1 MDIQFDA
8 PEKKETAGSKIS
20 LFFKSIA
27 ILMMIVV
34 AVGFTL
40 TGLIRLGQ
48 SLFTSYDLQAI
59 DAIELT
65 GGLALIFLMAIV
77 VIAVEIK
84 SKVQTIGEAVVVLLK
99 PKPSSPSPLG
109 SDLFKHLSGRGDI
122 SGSINIID
130 LTNGGTGESMFKGDF
145 SNLNELHELRNKL
158 LTSMLNSQKEFK
170 GKQVT
175 KQEMLDTMTLEEL
188 ENERIKAEQEE
199 EWIWAAAVRDKI
211 KEKTNKL

>member
-1 MDIQFDA
+1 MDIKFDA

-27 ILMMIVV
+27 ILIMIVV

-40 TGLIRLGQ
+40 TGLIKLGQ
-48 SLFTSYDLQAI
+48 SLFTTYDLQAI
-59 DAIELT
+59 DAVELT
-65 GGLALIFLMAIV
+65 GGLALLFLMAII
-77 VIAVEIK
+77 VISVEIK
-84 SKVQTIGEAVVVLLK
+84 QKLQTIGEAVIVLLK
-99 PKPSSPSPLG
+99 PKSPMPASPL
-109 SDLFKHLSGRGDI
+109 DFLRNMSGPAGQDI
-122 SGSINIID
+122 KGSINIID

-188 ENERIKAEQEE
+188 EAERIKAEQDE

-211 KEKTNKL
+211 KEKSQK

>member
-1 MDIQFDA
+1 MDIKFDA
-8 PEKKETAGSKIS
+8 PEKKETVGSKIG
-20 LFFKSIA
+20 LFLKSIA
-27 ILMMIVV
+27 ILLMIVV

-40 TGLIRLGQ
+40 TGLIKLCQ
-48 SLFTSYDLQAI
+48 SLFTSYDLQAV

-77 VIAVEIK
+77 VISVEIK

-99 PKPSSPSPLG
+99 PKPSSPSLG
-109 SDLFKHLSGRGDI
+109 SDLFKHLSGRGDV

-188 ENERIKAEQEE
+188 EAERVKAEQEE

-211 KEKTNKL
+211 KEKSQK